1 MKINPKDNKIYFTKG
16 TASKIGKGGVKE
28 SVDSIPF
35 TDPSCGC
42 GIDCCY
48 GVLVLPNYDSETGTI
63 LNYFGAYF
71 VDGQLEVDTLDN
83 AKAAINALKTGGA
96 I

>member
-1 MKINPKDNKIYFTKG
+1 MKLNPKDNKIYFTKG

-42 GIDCCY
+42 GIDCCF
-48 GVLVLPNYDSETGTI
+48 GMLVLPNYDSETGNI
-63 LNYFGAYF
+63 LNYYAAYF
-71 VDGQLEVDTLDN
+71 VDGVLEVDTIDN
-83 AKAAINALKTGGA
+83 AKTTIRGFKSN
-96 I
+96 

>member
-1 MKINPKDNKIYFTKG
+1 MKLNPKDNKIYFTKG

-35 TDPSCGC
+35 TDPNCGC

-48 GVLVLPNYDSETGTI
+48 GVLVLPNYSSETGEI
-63 LNYFGAYF
+63 INYYGAYF
-71 VDGQLEVDTLDN
+71 VDGVLEVDTLDN
-83 AKAAINALKTGGA
+83 AKSAIKALKTNP
-96 I
+96 